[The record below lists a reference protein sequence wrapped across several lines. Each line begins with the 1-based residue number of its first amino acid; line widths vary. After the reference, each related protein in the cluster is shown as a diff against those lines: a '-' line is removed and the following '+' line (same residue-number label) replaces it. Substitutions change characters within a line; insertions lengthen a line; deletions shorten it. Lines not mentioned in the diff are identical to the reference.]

1 LDSIC
6 PTGAGKVAGVKIE
19 IDDEKGAGGV
29 EGLERLDLLCVAV
42 EGIREKTQPPS
53 LKASARQ
60 DGATSRRGKQKTDN
74 SRNFDMGSRKD
85 DRSEAGF
92 SGRQLVGKSHGQNGS
107 PLVADGSEWFTW
119 FELWSAAINGNGREK
134 TRMAHTQGNVFDH
147 IFPTKPPR
155 IGEAV
160 HVGKKGL
167 RFAGSVL
174 GFVQFG
180 AVAEDGPVLKTLL
193 EP

>member
-1 LDSIC
+1 
-6 PTGAGKVAGVKIE
+6 VAGVKIE
-19 IDDEKGAGGV
+19 IDDEEWVGGV
-29 EGLERLDLLCVAV
+29 GVM
-42 EGIREKTQPPS
+42 
-53 LKASARQ
+53 AR
-60 DGATSRRGKQKTDN
+60 
-74 SRNFDMGSRKD
+74 
-85 DRSEAGF
+85 
-92 SGRQLVGKSHGQNGS
+92 
-107 PLVADGSEWFTW
+107 
-119 FELWSAAINGNGREK
+119 FEEWSAAINGICREKAPKPQNQRNVCMAQGRDYTVLRGFSRYRFAGQRHDQWNDGQRNGAPFSAGINGNGREK